1 MSLGGGLVFSN
12 ASFIIFFSSCSLI
25 RSVHYTSLISFV
37 LFPHAFII
45 LYKFIC
51 TPIDYVPTGHTMHF
65 LNLRAAK
72 VRRVVVECDFLVLSF
87 QQVGLNSQLSCRQLQ
102 ILNFYRVLL
111 PDLAGLDSLA

>member
-1 MSLGGGLVFSN
+1 MEDLYFLTLHLSSFSHL
-12 ASFIIFFSSCSLI
+12 A
-25 RSVHYTSLISFV
+25 V
-37 LFPHAFII
+37 LFVAYIIPLSFHLFCFHMHFII